1 MEYHRTNEMAAIP
14 IVDLTELGIT
24 FNYWFMFV
32 KCYNHLKAN
41 KFLTGDVILE
51 ENVNNSNLIVKQLDD
66 AFSTVG
72 FVYLINHGIDQ
83 TKVKY
88 FLIHFDTNQI

>member
-1 MEYHRTNEMAAIP
+1 
-14 IVDLTELGIT
+14 
-24 FNYWFMFV
+24 
-32 KCYNHLKAN
+32 
-41 KFLTGDVILE
+41 
-51 ENVNNSNLIVKQLDD
+51 VKQLDD

-88 FLIHFDTNQI
+88 FLMHFDTNQI